1 MPDTDLGFIDMN
13 DGNNNLLTVWTLAI
27 VLIGLGF
34 FLQSIEMD
42 VQFRRA
48 KYILPLG
55 FLFLAYALYMSIKK
69 LIRGKKNSKD

>member
-1 MPDTDLGFIDMN
+1 MN
-13 DGNNNLLTVWTLAI
+13 EGNNNLLTVWILAI
-27 VLIGLGF
+27 VFIGLGF

-55 FLFLAYALYMSIKK
+55 FLFLAYALYMSVKK
-69 LIRGKKNSKD
+69 LIKSKKSNKD

>member
-27 VLIGLGF
+27 VLIGLWF

-55 FLFLAYALYMSIKK
+55 FLFLAYALYMSIKNS
-69 LIRGKKNSKD
+69 LEAKKQ